1 MHPFVV
7 FHFYILYSLDNKGP
21 DSIFTYKMYSACRFR
36 LVIRIRVPANV
47 STCLLEI
54 VVLGSKTNISEAVGN
69 AFGINRHATNKE
81 GIIGQGFENVLFHIL
96 SSAKRNP
103 ALYYLKE
110 NLFKD
115 GFHYINPIF
124 RREKTVIV
132 TILFSKSYIK
142 SLFANHK

>member
-21 DSIFTYKMYSACRFR
+21 DSIFTYKMYSAYRFR

-115 GFHYINPIF
+115 GFQLHQSNF
-124 RREKTVIV
+124 
-132 TILFSKSYIK
+132 
-142 SLFANHK
+142 

>member
-21 DSIFTYKMYSACRFR
+21 DSIFTYKMYSACRFH

-54 VVLGSKTNISEAVGN
+54 VVLGSKTNISDAVGN

-96 SSAKRNP
+96 SIIYSR
-103 ALYYLKE
+103 
-110 NLFKD
+110 
-115 GFHYINPIF
+115 IF
-124 RREKTVIV
+124 
-132 TILFSKSYIK
+132 FAIK
-142 SLFANHK
+142 SMLIIKFLSFYIFNLEQYDG